1 MRSRRG
7 LSAPGPHCFSEV
19 IFAVQRAVVSTRSMA
34 LAASFCGAVVP
45 QHPGHCFHVYPILEG
60 QSCESVPQIAE
71 PDSRQPRP
79 FQYSVEHVEH
89 AVQGHEASCGT
100 GEYSRTASHFFSADS
115 KRLLYPLPEAG
126 CDRAFFV
133 SRGISTI
140 SPLILTTCRLIRRLF
155 CSKSRSTYCRPRS
168 SPAQAGDQLHIVEH
182 EYSTF
187 LSPRRK
193 DANCSTGR
201 VFYLFVLD
209 REQYAAFSRVG
220 EDRFCSLANS
230 IAEAMI

>member
-1 MRSRRG
+1 MG
-7 LSAPGPHCFSEV
+7 VG
-19 IFAVQRAVVSTRSMA
+19 VQGKP
-34 LAASFCGAVVP
+34 GAVVP
-45 QHPGHCFHVYPILEG
+45 QHPGHCFYVPPFWRARVAKVCLKSWNLTRGSPARFSTRWSMWSTLFRDMRPPVGLGNTQGQLPI
-60 QSCESVPQIAE
+60 
-71 PDSRQPRP
+71 
-79 FQYSVEHVEH
+79 
-89 AVQGHEASCGT
+89 
-100 GEYSRTASHFFSADS
+100 FFSADS